1 MQEQASNHL
10 KLLWSKALTVVG
22 TVEEWENW
30 TDMRFPA
37 SGEYVVAGAL
47 QPIIIDR
54 ANNVGRYE
62 DPNLWMLHT
71 I

>member
-1 MQEQASNHL
+1 M
-10 KLLWSKALTVVG
+10 TVEG
-22 TVEEWENW
+22 TVEEWESW

-37 SGEYVVAGAL
+37 SGEYVVEGAL
-47 QPIIIDR
+47 QPIIIDCI
-54 ANNVGRYE
+54 NNVGRYE

>member
-1 MQEQASNHL
+1 M
-10 KLLWSKALTVVG
+10 TVEG
-22 TVEEWENW
+22 TVEEWEHW
-30 TDMRFPA
+30 TDMRFQA

-54 ANNVGRYE
+54 ANNVGRYV
-62 DPNLWMLHT
+62 DSNLWMLHT